1 MVSSRSH
8 VTRQVICTQSWPS
21 HSLSS
26 PSINP
31 TCHLYQRRA
40 SAERRVV
47 LDPSRGP
54 TMPLLQLWRAPHRAV
69 VAAPGS
75 ASRRVCI
82 FRVCAGHGLSS
93 TTAYYDAGKI
103 QCFRCTIPILAK
115 IICIGF
121 FGCRFV
127 KFPASTPGQVRFD
140 GGDAAVCWP
149 ASRVSRIRP
158 KDVSTATS
166 KSGTKAW
173 TRRKKKKIEA
183 GSRREAHLQSSQRFL
198 KVPIVTVKSILKF
211 LHVVHSL
218 HPALYNT
225 SNSFVHAPCHSP
237 LR

>member
-1 MVSSRSH
+1 MISSRSH
-8 VTRQVICTQSWPS
+8 VSRQAICTQSWPS
-21 HSLSS
+21 HSLPSA
-26 PSINP
+26 SINP

-54 TMPLLQLWRAPHRAV
+54 TMPLFQLWRAPHRAV

-82 FRVCAGHGLSS
+82 SECVLATGCQAPRHNTTQENFGASAIPFLFSQKLYASVFFWLPLSKVP
-93 TTAYYDAGKI
+93 YFD
-103 QCFRCTIPILAK
+103 
-115 IICIGF
+115 
-121 FGCRFV
+121 
-127 KFPASTPGQVRFD
+127 PGQVRFD

-173 TRRKKKKIEA
+173 TRRQKKKIEA
-183 GSRREAHLQSSQRFL
+183 GSCREALLQSSQRFL
-198 KVPIVTVKSILKF
+198 KVPIVTVKSILNF

-225 SNSFVHAPCHSP
+225 SNSFAHAPCHSP
-237 LR
+237 SR